1 MQMRER
7 EEPVSEGQAI
17 GLGCLVGLLAGI
29 GLGGGIVL
37 LLDGFE
43 SDMWVIVMP
52 HTILSMVAM
61 GAWAMPSLFSRE
73 D

>member
-1 MQMRER
+1 MQVREQAQQ
-7 EEPVSEGQAI
+7 VSEGQVIA
-17 GLGCLVGLLAGI
+17 LGCLVGLLAGI